1 MSHNNFEMKSEE
13 KDNYLLYRIRN
24 DLDPYGFTIEEIMEE
39 GLDAVLYPFGSLD
52 PELNDTHRKSRVF
65 RTLRRLINRGL
76 VEKDTEF
83 DNLLVVTE
91 AGMDM

>member
-1 MSHNNFEMKSEE
+1 MSYRNFEMRTEE
-13 KDNYLLYRIRN
+13 KDDYLFNRIRN
-24 DLDPYGFTIEEIMEE
+24 DLDPYGFTVEEIMEE

-52 PELNDTHRKSRVF
+52 PELNEAQRKNRVF

-76 VEKDTEF
+76 IVKDTEF

-91 AGMDM
+91 VGMDT